1 FAAEYDTSHNVS
13 EGRKIMA
20 TLSKRLRTYLIMG
33 SQNCQRDPAVILK
46 EAVQGGITAFQF
58 REKGTG
64 SLTGEAK
71 RELGRQLRDIC
82 WNNDVLF
89 LVNDDIDLA
98 AALDADGIHVGQG
111 DMSVEHV
118 RKRFPHKIIGPRYQ
132 RIRKCAKVR
141 LSSLIMSGPARCF

>member
-1 FAAEYDTSHNVS
+1 
-13 EGRKIMA
+13 
-20 TLSKRLRTYLIMG
+20 
-33 SQNCQRDPAVILK
+33 
-46 EAVQGGITAFQF
+46 
-58 REKGTG
+58 
-64 SLTGEAK
+64 EAK

-118 RKRFPHKIIGPRYQ
+118 RKRFPHKIIGLSVSTNQEMRQSPVELVYYVVAGAVSLTTT
-132 RIRKCAKVR
+132 KEGAKSPVGVEWIKTLR
-141 LSSLIMSGPARCF
+141 HRFPYLPIVGIGGINKAQAPY